1 MRPRFYWRQNA
12 PDTIANA
19 SYLKC
24 IDSLECIC
32 TFDFTAFMELLNAIA
47 GSGIERRTL
56 SCLGETNIMDT
67 PDHYRAYAEECLG
80 WARTAKTDREREI
93 FIEMARTWLKAAA
106 RFEGDVPWMVAP
118 FPAGAG

>member
-1 MRPRFYWRQNA
+1 
-12 PDTIANA
+12 
-19 SYLKC
+19 
-24 IDSLECIC
+24 
-32 TFDFTAFMELLNAIA
+32 
-47 GSGIERRTL
+47 
-56 SCLGETNIMDT
+56 MDT

-118 FPAGAG
+118 FRPAPDEQRKSCRLRGLGREPLL